1 VNPIFTINIGQGV
14 ELCFNFSLT
23 SNYSSYKYLD
33 IGISDKTLTNINI
46 IGFQLDARTTN
57 PEICIPLN
65 STSQSQFIYFPL
77 GITTDL
83 NVTYLSTFTIPDI
96 FLLFLGGV
104 IYLALFATSMF
115 YLIRHIIFYTK
126 NNVAFFTIPRISLTL
141 LALFVLDRFI
151 YICFIAS
158 DTLYHINFLNVLFAE
173 LPALMF
179 YSIISLLGFSWAE
192 ISHTKLRD
200 QQKAVKSGVG
210 IIKLRP
216 YLIGLNVFMYLMVLV
231 FGIVYYSIKE
241 DNIIVTCS
249 TPQQDLDRLTSQ
261 EIIAIVYVIIYAFLS
276 VVMLSL
282 IEVYGAKIILK
293 LGSLPD
299 SNFKKAHFQTTALVM
314 IFCGVF
320 LILQLIYLFTRA
332 IKEIEWSPAA
342 TMIFLYCADL
352 PSTLFFL
359 FSFRKPYIGK
369 KTNTKTQSLT
379 TKGVSKMSTPKPIE
393 RTVNTDDEHE
403 LSSKK
408 DESGEEK
415 IDDPED
421 VKIDAPEDEKIDSPE
436 FGGDKPIPRNK
447 KVVVSTH
454 RLVVPKDVKDKYQ

>member
-1 VNPIFTINIGQGV
+1 
-14 ELCFNFSLT
+14 
-23 SNYSSYKYLD
+23 
-33 IGISDKTLTNINI
+33 
-46 IGFQLDARTTN
+46 
-57 PEICIPLN
+57 
-65 STSQSQFIYFPL
+65 
-77 GITTDL
+77 
-83 NVTYLSTFTIPDI
+83 
-96 FLLFLGGV
+96 
-104 IYLALFATSMF
+104 
-115 YLIRHIIFYTK
+115 LIRHIIFYTK

-299 SNFKKAHFQTTALVM
+299 SNFKKSSLSNNCIGYDILRRISNSTINLSFYKGNKRDRMEPSCDHD
-314 IFCGVF
+314 F
-320 LILQLIYLFTRA
+320 LILCGFTFNSLF
-332 IKEIEWSPAA
+332 P
-342 TMIFLYCADL
+342 L
-352 PSTLFFL
+352 
-359 FSFRKPYIGK
+359 
-369 KTNTKTQSLT
+369 
-379 TKGVSKMSTPKPIE
+379 
-393 RTVNTDDEHE
+393 
-403 LSSKK
+403 
-408 DESGEEK
+408 
-415 IDDPED
+415 
-421 VKIDAPEDEKIDSPE
+421 
-436 FGGDKPIPRNK
+436 
-447 KVVVSTH
+447 
-454 RLVVPKDVKDKYQ
+454 